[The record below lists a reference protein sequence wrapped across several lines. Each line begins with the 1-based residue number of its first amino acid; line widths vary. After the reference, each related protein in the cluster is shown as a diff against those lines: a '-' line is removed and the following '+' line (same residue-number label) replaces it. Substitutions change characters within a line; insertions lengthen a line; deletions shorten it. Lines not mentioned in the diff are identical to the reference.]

1 MDAIALRDY
10 ITKAETSTDQEYSIT
25 KLLGMLS
32 RGEVKKE
39 EIQAHYKSVN
49 TPTFNAML
57 ASFGRGELFSCQKQN
72 FTAWMNG
79 KDYHRD
85 EELAYAFK
93 AMGELCGLREN
104 NSRAFYD
111 VWLFVIKMIIR
122 NPAERKRQMEGLG
135 EAKLREAWS
144 KRCRRE
150 GWMWMGEDAL
160 R

>member
-1 MDAIALRDY
+1 MDAVALRDY
-10 ITKAETSTDQEYSIT
+10 ITKAETATDQERSLT
-25 KLLGMLS
+25 KLFGMLS

-39 EIQAHYKSVN
+39 EIQAHYKAAN
-49 TPTFNAML
+49 LPTYNAML
-57 ASFGRGELFSCQKQN
+57 QSFGRGELFSCQKQN
-72 FTAWMNG
+72 FVTWMNG
-79 KDYHRD
+79 RDWHRD

-93 AMGELCGLREN
+93 ATGEMCGYRVD

-111 VWLFVIKMIIR
+111 VWQFVVKMIIR
-122 NPAERKRQMEGLG
+122 NPAERKRQLEGLG
-135 EAKLREAWS
+135 ENKYREAWS